1 MSRPRRLRRILE
13 EPQIRCFKPE
23 GTNRDSS
30 ESVKITIDEFEAMR
44 LRDYHN
50 IQQKRSAEIM
60 GISQPTFH
68 RILSSARKKISKA
81 LIEGTPITIIGEDFI
96 TDKEQYICNECG
108 FKWLNPGKEYH
119 NCPDCQ
125 SEDIKLT
132 KSDIKSEVTD
142 PTLIQRKSYGGQG
155 LGAGPPRV
163 CKCPNCG
170 YESPKTR
177 AVPCRNTK
185 CPQCE
190 TPLCGAD

>member
-23 GTNRDSS
+23 NANM
-30 ESVKITIDEFEAMR
+30 ESLEPVKITIDEFEAIR
-44 LRDYHN
+44 LRDYHD

-68 RILSSARKKISKA
+68 RILTSARKKISKA
-81 LIEGTPITIIGEDFI
+81 LIDGNTITIIGDDFI
-96 TDKEQYICNECG
+96 TDKERYICTVCG
-108 FKWLNPGKEYH
+108 FEWLNPGKEYY

-125 SEDIKLT
+125 SEDIKLVT
-132 KSDIKSEVTD
+132 DEELPEETD
-142 PTLIQRKSYGGQG
+142 PTILQRKSYGGQG
-155 LGAGPPRV
+155 MGAGPPRV

-177 AVPCRNTK
+177 TVPCRNTK
-185 CPQCE
+185 CPECE